1 MVQIINIII
10 VEDFTNAW
18 YYAGHWN
25 PVFLLLYTITLS
37 VRFPSLL
44 LLHKESLRHREV
56 PERLGHTAGTLVTS
70 VQKPLLLPN
79 AMKIETNPL
88 VMSSQP

>member
-1 MVQIINIII
+1 MVQIIIII

-25 PVFLLLYTITLS
+25 SVFLLLYTIIMS

-44 LLHKESLRHREV
+44 LHKENLRHREV
-56 PERLGHTAGTLVTS
+56 PERLGHTAGILETS
-70 VQKPLLLPN
+70 VRKPLLLPN
-79 AMKIETNPL
+79 AVIKY
-88 VMSSQP
+88 